1 MAQFDR
7 NFYRILFLIII
18 LTAAGQMTNTIY
30 VPALSQMAE
39 EFSVNA
45 GRMQAVIAC
54 YLFPY
59 GLFQFAYGP
68 LSDYFGRKPLILIGI
83 ALFTL
88 GSLIAL
94 FATHFA
100 TLLLAS
106 FIQGSGIA
114 VAGVM
119 ARTVMRD
126 LYSGRALHSA
136 NSLMAIA
143 LILAPLLAPI
153 LGGFFTDLYS
163 WRVIFLFLSAYG
175 IALLII
181 QMLFFQETNL
191 YKGIKGSFLQK
202 YKIVLSNPNFMLNL
216 ILLIVANGGIAIFEV
231 SSGAIFTSIL
241 QLSPA
246 TASFLFI
253 IPLPFYMIGS
263 FVAGKLARFYTLD
276 RLLIIGCLVLITS
289 GIFMVGFYYLIGVE
303 LLAIILPGS
312 IYFFGCGIIFPTAT
326 TKALEAFPNIAGTA
340 GAVLGGTQNLGAGI
354 LTALSALIPLHS
366 QLPLAVILSAL
377 AISALVAIRML
388 PANPQDNS

>member
-231 SSGAIFTSIL
+231 
-241 QLSPA
+241 
-246 TASFLFI
+246 
-253 IPLPFYMIGS
+253 
-263 FVAGKLARFYTLD
+263 
-276 RLLIIGCLVLITS
+276 
-289 GIFMVGFYYLIGVE
+289 
-303 LLAIILPGS
+303 
-312 IYFFGCGIIFPTAT
+312 
-326 TKALEAFPNIAGTA
+326 
-340 GAVLGGTQNLGAGI
+340 
-354 LTALSALIPLHS
+354 
-366 QLPLAVILSAL
+366 
-377 AISALVAIRML
+377 
-388 PANPQDNS
+388 